1 MTTLDPYVPV
11 PHYPLV
17 VPGDTLMND
26 DQLIRYIGEHCC
38 EDVANVVWD
47 IITCCSMKE
56 RINGHLRSALDS
68 LMEADTAVSD
78 AKTELRQLASI
89 L

>member
-1 MTTLDPYVPV
+1 MTAIDPYVPV

-47 IITCCSMKE
+47 IISGGSMKE
-56 RINGHLRSALDS
+56 RINEYLQSALDS
-68 LMEADTAVSD
+68 LMDADTAVSD
-78 AKTELRQLASI
+78 AKADLRQLASI